1 MLMQVGGEGVRPTFF
16 EMAAAQHLPAS
27 LRAALLYSLGVMAQ
41 RRPILHKVLDYSDEA
56 FAALMLLLEA
66 HSLRISDASFAEALY
81 GLRRRSAVPTTG
93 TETISNNRSSS
104 EPARLG
110 AISRRQRSL
119 SVLFLVGLPYLK
131 SKMEAAYNAQRG
143 GALQAAFWGT
153 GDVDAVEVESINDE
167 SRSNRDER
175 QGSEATVTQRIKS
188 RISKLCVQIYPW
200 LHASHEGLSFAYQL
214 LYLLDATQFYTP
226 GLHLLG
232 IQVSR
237 ASGQELMDASKQIV
251 ERRNREFERLRGP
264 PILQTVQRGLLR
276 TAYGFLD
283 YAQSGLIAAVFIF
296 KMVEWWYQSAEQR
309 LTSPTVYPP
318 PPPPPPP
325 KVAKDGIPLPG
336 DRTCCPLCLEK
347 RTNPAMVA
355 VSGYVFCYPCIYNY
369 VNQYKRCP
377 ITLASASE
385 DKIRRLYYDA

>member
-1 MLMQVGGEGVRPTFF
+1 MLMQVGGEGMRPTFF

-56 FAALMLLLEA
+56 FSALMLLLEA

-81 GLRRRSAVPTTG
+81 GLRRRSAVPTS
-93 TETISNNRSSS
+93 ESSAVSNNRSNR
-104 EPARLG
+104 EPGRLG
-110 AISRRQRSL
+110 AISRRQRNL
-119 SVLFLVGLPYLK
+119 SVLFLVGLPYLR
-131 SKMEAAYNAQRG
+131 SKMEAVYNAQRG

-153 GDVDAVEVESINDE
+153 GDADSVEVESVGDA
-167 SRSNRDER
+167 SRNRDQR
-175 QGSEATVTQRIKS
+175 LGSDATMLQSIKS
-188 RISKLCVQIYPW
+188 RFLKLCVQIYPW
-200 LHASHEGLSFAYQL
+200 VHASHEGLSFAYQL
-214 LYLLDATQFYTP
+214 LYLLDATEFYSP
-226 GLHLLG
+226 ALHFLG
-232 IQVSR
+232 IQVTR
-237 ASGQELMDASKQIV
+237 ASGQELMDASKQIA
-251 ERRNREFERLRGP
+251 ERRKREFGRLRGS
-264 PILQTVQRGLLR
+264 PILKTIQRGLLR

-309 LTSPTVYPP
+309 LISPTVYPP

-325 KVAKDGIPLPG
+325 KVAKDGIPLPE
-336 DRTCCPLCLEK
+336 DRTSCPLCLEK

-369 VNQYKRCP
+369 VNQYRRCP
-377 ITLASASE
+377 ITLISASE

>member
-1 MLMQVGGEGVRPTFF
+1 MLMQVGGEGMRPTFF

-41 RRPILHKVLDYSDEA
+41 RRPIIHKVLDYSDEA
-56 FAALMLLLEA
+56 FSALMLLLEA

-81 GLRRRSAVPTTG
+81 GLRRRSAVPTS
-93 TETISNNRSSS
+93 ESPAVSNNRSNT
-104 EPARLG
+104 EPGRLG
-110 AISRRQRSL
+110 AISRHQINL
-119 SVLFLVGLPYLK
+119 SVLFLVGLPYLR
-131 SKMEAAYNAQRG
+131 SKMEAVYNAQRG

-153 GDVDAVEVESINDE
+153 GDADSVEMESVGDASG
-167 SRSNRDER
+167 NRDQR
-175 QGSEATVTQRIKS
+175 SGSDATVLQRIRS
-188 RISKLCVQIYPW
+188 RFLKLCVQIYPW
-200 LHASHEGLSFAYQL
+200 VHASHEGLSFAYQL
-214 LYLLDATQFYTP
+214 LYLLDATQFYSP
-226 GLHLLG
+226 ALHFLG
-232 IQVSR
+232 IQVTR
-237 ASGQELMDASKQIV
+237 ASGQELMDASRQIA
-251 ERRNREFERLRGP
+251 ERRKREFERLRGS
-264 PILQTVQRGLLR
+264 PILKTIQRGLLR

-309 LTSPTVYPP
+309 LISPTVYPP

-325 KVAKDGIPLPG
+325 KVAKDGIPLPE
-336 DRTCCPLCLEK
+336 DRTSCPLCLEK

-369 VNQYKRCP
+369 VNQYRRCP
-377 ITLASASE
+377 ITLISASE